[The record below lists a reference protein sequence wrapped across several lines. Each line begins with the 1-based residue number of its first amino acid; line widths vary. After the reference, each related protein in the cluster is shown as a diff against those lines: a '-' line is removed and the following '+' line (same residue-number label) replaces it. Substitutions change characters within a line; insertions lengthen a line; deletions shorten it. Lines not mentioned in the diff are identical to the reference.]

1 MDRINIWALATALAV
16 SIAFIP
22 VLSTPTQAAS
32 KKSAQHTS
40 YQKVKPYKKSRY
52 KQRARARSRGGCQN
66 LSRSAL
72 RDKAENFSGSI
83 ASASRKYGVSP
94 NLIGAVITIESCFNT
109 RAVGTS
115 GEKGL
120 MQLMPGTARR
130 FNVTNGFNVWQNVH
144 GGTKYLGY
152 LLDRYDGRTPR
163 AVAAYNA
170 GEGNVK
176 YHGPIRNQGYVNKV
190 MTAYNKFAGSGFA
203 SSLRRGGDVLL
214 AKDNISP
221 RKPTKVVQRAS
232 KTVVADLSPR
242 LKRTERVSR
251 LLRQRSLA
259 LQARRNTALPW
270 ADVEGGAGKRIQGN
284 QRAFRGAN
292 RATYTVKAGDT
303 AYSIART
310 NGLSVNQ
317 LTRLNGLHNPHEITY
332 GRVLRLR

>member
-1 MDRINIWALATALAV
+1 
-16 SIAFIP
+16 
-22 VLSTPTQAAS
+22 
-32 KKSAQHTS
+32 
-40 YQKVKPYKKSRY
+40 
-52 KQRARARSRGGCQN
+52 
-66 LSRSAL
+66 
-72 RDKAENFSGSI
+72 
-83 ASASRKYGVSP
+83 
-94 NLIGAVITIESCFNT
+94 
-109 RAVGTS
+109 
-115 GEKGL
+115 
-120 MQLMPGTARR
+120 
-130 FNVTNGFNVWQNVH
+130 
-144 GGTKYLGY
+144 
-152 LLDRYDGRTPR
+152 
-163 AVAAYNA
+163 
-170 GEGNVK
+170 
-176 YHGPIRNQGYVNKV
+176 

-221 RKPTKVVQRAS
+221 RKPTKVVERAS